1 MSCQTSSN
9 YFKDI
14 KKGDTFTGLK
24 MSFFNGVGDAKTVMD
39 LTGASIVITFRKS
52 PTTNMVFEFK
62 TSDSTITIPTPINGE
77 IFLQPRV
84 MNYAPFNYIFDVV
97 VTTQSGSVHTYFTN
111 YWRIL

>member
-1 MSCQTSSN
+1 MSFTTTN

-14 KKGDTFTGLK
+14 KKGDTFTGVK
-24 MSFFNGVGDAKTVMD
+24 MSFFNGVGNAKTQMN
-39 LTGASIVITFRKS
+39 LTGASVVITFRKS

-62 TSDSTITIPTPINGE
+62 TANNTITIPTPTNGE

-97 VTTQSGSVHTYFTN
+97 VTTQSGAVHTYFTN
-111 YWRIL
+111 YWRIT

>member
-1 MSCQTSSN
+1 
-9 YFKDI
+9 
-14 KKGDTFTGLK
+14 

-39 LTGASIVITFRKS
+39 LTGASVVIIFRKS
-52 PTTNMVFEFK
+52 QTTNMVFEFK
-62 TSDSTITIPTPINGE
+62 TSDSTISIPTPENGE

-97 VTTQSGSVHTYFTN
+97 VTTQSGAVHTYFTN